1 MVFTRSLTRDGP
13 PREETKLTD
22 IVRDLFPQESSA
34 PLHFQP
40 RTYAFHQGSDV
51 EAVHLLTRGSLVLER
66 IDEDGRMA
74 MFGLQKVGT
83 LLAWQDL
90 LDGAVHRNSCQTLT
104 TCDLVVVTRDKF
116 ETALRENE
124 GLLLALMKQAASQ
137 ANSYEEHIF
146 RLSTLDVPERL
157 YWTLFSLA
165 GEPED
170 EGSIE
175 VSTPLM
181 KRDLAALVGTSP
193 ETISR
198 SLRRLEK
205 MKVAEFTKKNTFR
218 IMPPKRD

>member
-1 MVFTRSLTRDGP
+1 MTRSAGSGK
-13 PREETKLTD
+13 ETTLTD
-22 IVRDLFPQESSA
+22 IVHGLFPQESSA

-40 RTYAFHQGSDV
+40 RTYVFHQGTDV
-51 EAVHLLTRGSLVLER
+51 EAVFLLTRGSLVLER

-74 MFGLQKVGT
+74 MFGLQKAGGT

-90 LDGAVHRNSCQTLT
+90 LDGAVHRNSGQTLT
-104 TCDLVVVTRDKF
+104 ACDLVVVTRDKF

-124 GLLLALMKQAASQ
+124 GLLLALMRQAASQ

-165 GEPED
+165 GSPED
-170 EGSIE
+170 NESVE
-175 VSTPLM
+175 VNTPLM

>member
-1 MVFTRSLTRDGP
+1 MAFTRSMTRGGVSS
-13 PREETKLTD
+13 EETTLTG
-22 IVRDLFPQESSA
+22 IVRELFPQESAA
-34 PLHFQP
+34 PQHFQP
-40 RTYAFHQGSDV
+40 RTYVFHQGTDV
-51 EAVHLLTRGSLVLER
+51 EAVFLSTRGSLVLER

-74 MFGLQKVGT
+74 MFGMQKAGA

-90 LDGAVHRNSCQTLT
+90 LDGAVHRNSGQTLT
-104 TCDLVVVTRDKF
+104 ACDLVVVTRDKF

-124 GLLLALMKQAASQ
+124 GLLLALMRQAASQ

-165 GEPED
+165 GSPED
-170 EGSIE
+170 SESVE
-175 VSTPLM
+175 VNTPLM

>member
-1 MVFTRSLTRDGP
+1 MVTPRSLTRPDAAATEP
-13 PREETKLTD
+13 SLAD
-22 IVRDLFPQESSA
+22 VVRRLFPQESAS
-34 PLHFQP
+34 PVFFQP
-40 RTYAFHQGSDV
+40 RTYVFHQGNDV
-51 EAVHLLTRGSLVLER
+51 DAVFLSTRGSLVLER

-74 MFGLQKVGT
+74 MFGLLKVGT

-90 LDGAVHRNSCQTLT
+90 LDGRVHRNSCQTLT
-104 TCDLVVVTRDKF
+104 ACELIVVPCEKF
-116 ETALRENE
+116 SVALRENE
-124 GLLLALMKQAASQ
+124 GLLLSLMRQAASQ

-157 YWTLFSLA
+157 YWTLFALA
-165 GEPED
+165 GSPED
-170 EGSIE
+170 EEAIE

-198 SLRRLEK
+198 SLRRLQK

-218 IMPPKRD
+218 IVPPKRD